1 MSSNPSAIFYWNDWE
16 NDEGLKLCSLAAQGF
31 WMRCLCIAARST
43 PRGYLAVNGRPLSCD
58 DLAKLTG
65 IASTEAE
72 TLLSEILERG
82 VASRTHDGRIYNRR
96 MVRDAKISRAR
107 AKSGRE
113 GGRVTAAK
121 KRANSVC
128 LENSGSKSEA
138 KSKLPYPLT
147 HNPSPPNP
155 LTPNTEPASER
166 AALAKRASAALG
178 ISGLGDLPPALAGG
192 LLPSLESWLVQGCD
206 WMADI
211 VPALAKRPGG
221 KLPGSPAYWERV
233 AISNRDKRLASPP
246 PSNPTP
252 PGKLHHNE
260 AQKRA
265 SAWIRRG
272 TWSDAWGP
280 KEGEPGCCIP
290 AEQWAEFRQKEAA

>member
-1 MSSNPSAIFYWNDWE
+1 MSANPSAIFYWNDWE

-96 MVRDAKISRAR
+96 MVRDAKISRER

-121 KRANSVC
+121 KRVNSVC
-128 LENSGSKSEA
+128 LENSGGKILAE
-138 KSKLPYPLT
+138 SKLPYPLT
-147 HNPSPPNP
+147 PNPSPPNP
-155 LTPNTEPASER
+155 LTAQEER
-166 AALAKRASAALG
+166 AEMARRIAAALG
-178 ISGLGDLPPALAGG
+178 VKQLGELHPDLSSGLVESIMSLQAL
-192 LLPSLESWLVQGCD
+192 GCD
-206 WMADI
+206 WMIDI
-211 VPALAKRPGG
+211 VPALAKRPSG
-221 KLPGSPAYWERV
+221 KMPRTKDYWLTV
-233 AISNRDKRLASPP
+233 ARSNAEKRAEQKPLTPISAE
-246 PSNPTP
+246 
-252 PGKLHHNE
+252 PGKIHANE

-265 SAWIRRG
+265 VAWIRRG
-272 TWSDAWGP
+272 VWSSAWGP
-280 KEGEPGCCIP
+280 KEGEPGCCIT
-290 AEQWAEFRQKEAA
+290 AEQWADFRRKEAA